1 MYYSRMLTA
10 AIDDAIG
17 ATFTTASKRSGFGQ
31 VFQNNM
37 DNRSFSGNT
46 MEQIE
51 RLLTNSM
58 YAYFNT
64 RGTIRKTEAY
74 KNCQVC

>member
-1 MYYSRMLTA
+1 MLTGGIDA
-10 AIDDAIG
+10 ATGAI
-17 ATFTTASKRSGFGQ
+17 FVKASKRSGFGQ

-51 RLLTNSM
+51 RLLTNSI

-64 RGTIRKTEAY
+64 RETIRKTEAY